1 MAEEKKKI
9 PASLVKELRDRTG
22 AGFMDAKKA
31 LIEAGGDLDK
41 AAEILR
47 KMGVIKAEKKLS
59 REAKE
64 GKVKVLLSPDRRR
77 AAIVELNCETD
88 FVARTD
94 EFTKLLEEITKAV
107 LEGNF
112 SSVEE
117 FLKAQG
123 PDGDTWE
130 NYIKSHIAKIGE
142 NIKLR
147 RFEVLEAS
155 EGAWFD
161 YYIHAGDMLG
171 VVVEAKGPQNEK
183 AAEAVHN
190 IALQI
195 AAMDPIAVR
204 REDIPEEVLQKERE
218 IYREQ
223 ALKSG
228 KPEHIVDR
236 IVEGKMKV
244 FYEERVL
251 LEQIYVKDQEIT
263 VGEYLKRV
271 SEELG
276 EPLEIVRFVRYKVGE
291 G

>member
-1 MAEEKKKI
+1 MGEEKKKI

-31 LIEAGGDLDK
+31 LVEADGDLEK

-64 GKVKVLLSPDRRR
+64 GKVKVLLSEDRKRGV
-77 AAIVELNCETD
+77 IVELNCETD

-94 EFTKLLEEITKAV
+94 EFTKLLEEAAEAILKSKP
-107 LEGNF
+107 

-117 FLKAQG
+117 FLKSQA
-123 PDGDTWE
+123 PDGGTWE
-130 NYIKSHIAKIGE
+130 DYIKSHIAKIGE

-155 EGAWFD
+155 EGAFLD

-171 VVVEAKGPQNEK
+171 VLLEAKAPQTEK
-183 AAEAVHN
+183 ALEAVHN
-190 IALQI
+190 VALQI

-228 KPEHIVDR
+228 KPEHIVER

-251 LEQIYVKDQEIT
+251 LEQVYVKDQNIT

-276 EPLEIVRFVRYKVGE
+276 EPVEIVRFVRFKVGE
-291 G
+291 A

>member
-1 MAEEKKKI
+1 MADEKKKI
-9 PASLVKELRDRTG
+9 PASLVKELRDMTG

-31 LIEAGGDLDK
+31 LVEADGDLQK

-64 GKVKVLLSPDRRR
+64 GKVKVLLSDDKTKGV
-77 AAIVELNCETD
+77 IVELNCETD

-94 EFTKLLEEITKAV
+94 DFTKLLEDIAKAL
-107 LEGNF
+107 LEAEP
-112 SSVEE
+112 SSVED
-117 FLKAQG
+117 FLKLKA
-123 PDGDTWE
+123 PDGSTWDE
-130 NYIKSHIAKIGE
+130 YIKSHIAKIGE
-142 NIKLR
+142 NIRLR
-147 RFEVLEAS
+147 RFEIIKAS
-155 EGAWFD
+155 EGAWLD
-161 YYIHAGDMLG
+161 SYIHAGDMLG
-171 VVVEAKGPQNEK
+171 VVVEARAPRSEE

-244 FYEERVL
+244 FFEERVL
-251 LEQIYVKDQEIT
+251 LEQIYVKDQDIT
-263 VGEYLKRV
+263 VGQYLKRV

-276 EPLEIVRFVRYKVGE
+276 EPLEIIRFVRYKVGE